1 MALIANSAPLISLA
15 RIAKLDLLPATYS
28 EIVVPGA
35 VHQEVTRD
43 PQLPGAQELAAAA
56 WLKTAEVT
64 DTKAV
69 DRLRFWLDQGES
81 EAIVLAQ
88 SRGTALA
95 IDERRGRR
103 IAASMGIPTTGTVG
117 ILLACKRLGL
127 LNEVTPLLDDLIAEG
142 IRLSPALYDNA
153 RILAQES

>member
-15 RIAKLDLLPATYS
+15 RIAKLDLLPEAYS
-28 EIVVPGA
+28 EIVVPAA

-43 PQLPGAQELAAAA
+43 PQLPGAKELADAA
-56 WLKTAEVT
+56 WIQTAEVA
-64 DTKAV
+64 DKKAV

-88 SRGTALA
+88 SRNTALA

-127 LNEVTPLLDDLIAEG
+127 LNEVTPLLEDLIAEG
-142 IRLSPALYDNA
+142 IRLSTALYDNA